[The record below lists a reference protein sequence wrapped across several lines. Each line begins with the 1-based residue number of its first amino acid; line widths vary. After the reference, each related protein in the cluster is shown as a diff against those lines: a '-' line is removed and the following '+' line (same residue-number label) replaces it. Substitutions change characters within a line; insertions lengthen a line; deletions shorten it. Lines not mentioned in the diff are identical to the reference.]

1 MRYGRFFLMIGLA
14 ALLLLTATDADAQV
28 TRKSA
33 VQARIKDI
41 TKIPKV
47 RDNQLTGIGLVTGL
61 NGTGDGIRATRQA
74 IVNLL
79 KKMDLNVSS
88 VEVDAGN
95 VALVL
100 VMATLPPF
108 ALNGNRIDVTVTS
121 IGDAESLLGG
131 VLVQTPLSAPTGDV
145 YAVAEGAVALDG
157 FSAQGEGA
165 SVMKNHTTVGI
176 VSDGA
181 IIEREVP
188 TNLLDE
194 HDGTL
199 TLTLNDPDFETA
211 ARVADVINS
220 AFKGAAKARDMKAVE
235 IKVPEGFAE
244 ENLVGFVARVQA
256 LTVEPDTVARVVI
269 NSRTGT
275 IVSGDGVRISRVAIT
290 HGSLIISIAESP
302 EVSQPEPF
310 SDGETVVLPRTDIE
324 VTEQEANWVEVPD
337 NASVAE
343 LAQALHAIGV
353 TPLDLM
359 DIFQLLKR
367 AGALHADLVIM

>member
-14 ALLLLTATDADAQV
+14 ALLLLAAADAGAQV

-88 VEVDAGN
+88 TEVDAGN

-108 ALNGNRIDVTVTS
+108 ARNGNRIDVTVTS

-165 SVMKNHTTVGI
+165 SMMKNHTTVGI

-188 TNLLDE
+188 TSLLDE

-269 NSRTGT
+269 NARTGT
-275 IVSGDGVRISRVAIT
+275 IVSGDGVRISKVAIT

-310 SDGETVVLPRTDIE
+310 SDGETVVLPRTDLE
-324 VTEQEANWVEVPD
+324 VNEQKANWVEVPD